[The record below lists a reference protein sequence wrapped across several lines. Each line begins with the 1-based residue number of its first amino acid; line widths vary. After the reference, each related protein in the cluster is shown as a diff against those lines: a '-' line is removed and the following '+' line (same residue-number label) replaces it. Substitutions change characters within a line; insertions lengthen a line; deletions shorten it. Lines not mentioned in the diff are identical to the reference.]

1 MFMEKGVVNDEA
13 KKELRLGILSL
24 HFQRNR
30 CDNLLSSFTFAALI
44 MCIAIEQFFSEVTN
58 FGS

>member
-1 MFMEKGVVNDEA
+1 MYN
-13 KKELRLGILSL
+13 
-24 HFQRNR
+24 
-30 CDNLLSSFTFAALI
+30 LSSFTFAVLI